1 MEKQGDAAKTDIK
14 TGLRRFITERFLPFT
29 SFDSFIDTDS
39 FLEKG
44 IIDST
49 GILELLE
56 FIEEKFE
63 IKVEDEEVIP
73 DNLDSL
79 KKLTD
84 FITRKLDHAGQ

>member
-1 MEKQGDAAKTDIK
+1 METQGDTGKNGIK
-14 TGLRRFITERFLPFT
+14 TELRKFITERFLPFT
-29 SFDSFIDTDS
+29 SLDS
-39 FLEKG
+39 FLDADSFMEKG
-44 IIDST
+44 IVDST

-79 KKLTD
+79 AKLTE
-84 FITRKLDHAGQ
+84 FITRKLENASQ